1 MEYFLAGA
9 VPSCPTHVPRP
20 YVAPVDVVASSVPV
34 DVKSVLQALQVDRD
48 INTCR
53 VDVIERNS
61 TNVALMREKKK
72 RADV

>member
-1 MEYFLAGA
+1 MKYFLAGA

-20 YVAPVDVVASSVPV
+20 YVAPVDVVGSSVPV
-34 DVKSVLQALQVDRD
+34 DVKSVLQALQIDRD
-48 INTCR
+48 VNTCR
-53 VDVIERNS
+53 AHVIERNS